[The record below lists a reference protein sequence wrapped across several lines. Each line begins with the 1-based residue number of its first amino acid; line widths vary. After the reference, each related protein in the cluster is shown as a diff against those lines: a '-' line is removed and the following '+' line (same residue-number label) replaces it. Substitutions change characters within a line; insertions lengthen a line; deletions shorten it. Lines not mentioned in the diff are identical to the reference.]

1 MPFVQVTM
9 MSGRTAEQKHA
20 LIAQVSAA
28 VSSALDTPVER
39 VRVAIYEVSADEWGI
54 GGVPYAVARGPGA
67 ASAAGGPSPPSAPP
81 APSDDPSAEEATS

>member
-9 MSGRTAEQKHA
+9 VSGRTADQKHA

-28 VSSALDTPVER
+28 VASALGTPVER

-54 GGVPYAVARGPGA
+54 GGVPYATARGQGA
-67 ASAAGGPSPPSAPP
+67 ASATGGAATQPPPSH
-81 APSDDPSAEEATS
+81 SDDPAAGETTP